1 MDILTMWVGSNPSVQ
16 TLVVLALTVVCGLAL
31 GQIRMRGIGLGV
43 SGVLFS
49 GLFWGYMGLP
59 VNTTIVGFVSDF
71 GLICFIFAVGL
82 QVGPGIADSFRQ
94 KGLLLNMLAAGITLG
109 AIALTMLFIV
119 ASGQPASAVIGVFS
133 GATTSTPALAAAS
146 QAVTDLA
153 PADLSAQLT
162 NMSLGCALAYP
173 FGVVGVIVAMLI
185 ARRAGRIDITQEMRL
200 LEEQSRLLHPPM
212 SIRNLE
218 VTNANLHGR
227 PLSAIPGLEDMGVT
241 ISRVM
246 EGNTVRAASPDTVL
260 KPGMLVHVVG
270 EERQLDRAS
279 LIIGPAV
286 DTPLEASHGQLE
298 IRYLLVTNG
307 KALGKSLQSLH
318 LTQDHGVTVTRIRR
332 AGTELAPRRYLSL
345 HFGDKVVCVGQ
356 KEHMD
361 RAEQILGNSAKA
373 FEQPHIL
380 PLFVGILLGV
390 LAGSVPIAFPGLS
403 AGFRLGLAGG
413 PLLVA
418 ILLSRVQRFAGMTWY
433 LPSSAS
439 SLLREMG
446 ISLFLACLGLNAGG
460 SFVNADLGAAGWTW
474 FAFGVCITLL
484 PLLAAALL
492 GRTVFRLDYAT
503 LCGLLA
509 GSMTSAPTLAFAV
522 ELLDSDVPSSVYA
535 AVYPLSTI
543 LRLLAAQGLVLL
555 FCA

>member
-1 MDILTMWVGSNPSVQ
+1 METVMAWLGGTPSVQ
-16 TLVVLALTVVCGLAL
+16 TLVVLALTVVCGLAF
-31 GQIRMRGIGLGV
+31 GQLRVRGIGLGV

-49 GLFWGYMGLP
+49 GLFFGYMGSP
-59 VNTTIVGFVSDF
+59 VDATILSFVSDF
-71 GLICFIFAVGL
+71 GLVCFIFAVGL
-82 QVGPGIADSFRQ
+82 QVGPGFTDSFRQ
-94 KGLLLNMLAAGITLG
+94 RGLQLNLLATGVTGG
-109 AIALTMLFIV
+109 AIVLSVLFIV
-119 ASGQPASAVIGVFS
+119 LSGQPPSAVIGVFS

-153 PADLSAQLT
+153 PADLSSQLT
-162 NMSLGCALAYP
+162 NLSLGCALAYP

-185 ARRAGRIDITQEMRL
+185 VRAGGRIDVVQEMRL
-200 LEEQSRLLHPPM
+200 LEAQARLLHPPM
-212 SIRNLE
+212 SIRNLA
-218 VTNANLHGR
+218 VTNANLFGKS
-227 PLSAIPGLEDMGVT
+227 LEAIPGLEDMGVT

-246 EGNTVRAASPDTVL
+246 EGERVYAATPDTVL
-260 KPGMLVHVVG
+260 KEGMIVHVVG
-270 EERQLDRAS
+270 EEAQLDRAS

-286 DTPLEASHGQLE
+286 DTPLEAAHGKLE

-318 LTQDHGVTVTRIRR
+318 LTPDHGVTVTRIRR

-361 RAEQILGNSAKA
+361 RAEKILGNSAKA
-373 FEQPHIL
+373 FEQPHLL
-380 PLFVGILLGV
+380 PLFVGIILGV
-390 LAGSVPIAFPGLS
+390 VAGSIPFAFPGLS
-403 AGFRLGLAGG
+403 SGFRLGLAGG

-446 ISLFLACLGLNAGG
+446 IALFLACLGLHAGG
-460 SFVNADLGAAGWTW
+460 RFVNAMLGDTGWIW
-474 FAFGVCITLL
+474 FGFGVCITLL
-484 PLLAAALL
+484 PLLVVSFV
-492 GRTVFRLDYAT
+492 GRLFFRLDYAT

-543 LRLLAAQGLVLL
+543 LRLLAAQALVLF
-555 FCA
+555 FCV